1 MELTEDQKKK
11 LETLG
16 RLNYPLNMVKSI
28 LAIKNENSEE
38 FEKAFFDS
46 ESEVFKLFEKGR
58 AIHDFEI
65 DSGLI
70 READSGNIDALNRLE
85 ERLKER
91 QDER

>member
-28 LAIKNENSEE
+28 LEIKNENSEE

-46 ESEVFKLFEKGR
+46 ESEVFKQFEKGR

-65 DSGLI
+65 DYGLMK
-70 READSGNIDALNRLE
+70 EADSGNIDALNRLE